1 MLPQRGRVMAES
13 TDIVIYDTLSRKKG
27 PMTTRETGR
36 VSLYICGPTV
46 YNYVHIGNAR
56 TFISFDMIR
65 RYLEYRGFIVDFVQN
80 ITDVDDKIINK
91 AKEEG
96 VDPREVA
103 ERYTEAFRQDM
114 DLLGIASPTHAP
126 KATEFIPQ
134 MITMIEG
141 LILSGN
147 AYEVEGD
154 VYYSIESFETYG
166 KLSRRKLDEMRAGE
180 RVEVD
185 QRKGHPMDFALWKSS
200 KPGEPFWDSPWGPGR
215 PGWHIECSVM
225 SLDLLGRDFDIHG
238 GAQDLIFPHHE
249 NEVAQSEA
257 SLGIGQFARQWLHAG
272 LLQLNKEK
280 MSKSTGNFTLLR
292 DLFDDWTASILR
304 LFMSRTHYR
313 QPLEFSDEGLAEAR
327 EALRR
332 FEDLL
337 FSLDQILVLE
347 ADKDGDANTKDS
359 EFEATTSAVEL
370 NFRRAMDD
378 DFNTA
383 EALAVLFEYVNDSN
397 RYLKG
402 ESLDTFRPALTS
414 NLRLVAETL
423 RKLLGVI
430 GVDVPTADGSL
441 NETVGQAVRG
451 LMADLGESVSEGDGT
466 VNLLNRVFEVR
477 AEARAKKDWA
487 RADVIR
493 DGLAGAGIGIEDTSF
508 GTMWKPVE
516 KS

>member
-1 MLPQRGRVMAES
+1 MAES
-13 TDIVIYDTLSRKKG
+13 TDIVIYDTLTRKKG

-46 YNYVHIGNAR
+46 YNYIHIGNAR
-56 TFISFDMIR
+56 TFMSFDMIR
-65 RYLEYRGFIVDFVQN
+65 RYLEYRGFTVDFVQN

-96 VDPREVA
+96 VDPQEVA
-103 ERYTEAFRQDM
+103 ERYTKAFRQDM
-114 DLLGIASPTHAP
+114 DSLGVAPPTHAP

-134 MITMIEG
+134 MVSMIEE
-141 LILSGN
+141 LITNGN
-147 AYEVEGD
+147 AYAVDGD
-154 VYYSIESFETYG
+154 VYYSVESFESYG
-166 KLSRRKLDEMRAGE
+166 RLSRRNLEEMRAGE

-185 QRKGHPMDFALWKSS
+185 KRKGNPMDFALWKSS

-225 SLDLLGRDFDIHG
+225 SLDLLGKDFDIHG

-249 NEVAQSEA
+249 NEIAQSEA
-257 SLGIGQFARQWLHAG
+257 SQGVGQFARQWLHAG
-272 LLQLNKEK
+272 LLQLNQEK

-292 DLFDDWTASILR
+292 DLYDDWTTSVLR

-313 QPLEFSDEGLAEAR
+313 QPLEFSDKGLAEAR

-337 FSLDQILVLE
+337 FLIDQIQVLDTDLVVDSG
-347 ADKDGDANTKDS
+347 APSGGDDKDP
-359 EFEATTSAVEL
+359 EFESTTSVVEA
-370 NFRRAMDD
+370 NFRKAMDD

-402 ESLDTFRPALTS
+402 ESLGSIRPALSS
-414 NLRLVAETL
+414 NLGLVAGTL
-423 RKLLGVI
+423 RRLLGVI
-430 GVDVPTADGSL
+430 GIDIPSADGSL
-441 NETVGQAVRG
+441 DETVSQAVHG
-451 LMADLGESVSEGDGT
+451 LMTELGET
-466 VNLLNRVFEVR
+466 VLETDETAQHLNRIFEIR
-477 AEARAKKDWA
+477 AAARADKDWA
-487 RADVIR
+487 KADVIR
-493 DGLAGAGIGIEDTSF
+493 DGLANAGIGIEDTSF
-508 GTMWKPVE
+508 GTMWKPLE
-516 KS
+516 KN